1 MSTMRNTDE
10 ANRIA
15 SEAMT
20 EAHGRCD
27 SVYVRVDAARD
38 ALRAG
43 WQGGASNTYSEAL
56 VLWLEELRLIT
67 NGMSRMVETF
77 GGTVQSMHA
86 VEDTN
91 TLEGSALI
99 SQLNPNQ
106 ASS

>member
-15 SEAMT
+15 SEAMA

-27 SVYVRVDAARD
+27 SVYTRVDAARD
-38 ALRAG
+38 ALRPG
-43 WQGGASNTYSEAL
+43 WQGGAGNTYSEAL

-67 NGMSRMVETF
+67 NGMNQMVETF
-77 GGTVQSMHA
+77 GGTVNAMHT

-91 TLEGSALI
+91 ILESSSWI
-99 SQLNPNQ
+99 NQLNPNQ
-106 ASS
+106 ASA